1 MFKLGQLGHT
11 TQISKLICVQIEFLE
26 MGQVFELVETVN
38 LVEAEV

>member
-11 TQISKLICVQIEFLE
+11 TQISELICVQIEFLE